1 MKILAYQGTSL
12 ISKAIRLQTRSK
24 YSHIA
29 VMLSDGQVI
38 EAWHKGG
45 VQLSPS
51 PSTLHAPGTKVD
63 VFRIDAEFDE
73 ATAERFLHEQK
84 GKKYDFKSVAR
95 FMSRRKTRHNDKY
108 FCSELAEFALMFGGL
123 LLLNGNPSEHSPRD
137 TALSPYLILE
147 DQIITD

>member
-1 MKILAYQGTSL
+1 MKILAYRGKSL
-12 ISKAIRLQTRSK
+12 ISKAIRFQTRSK

-29 VMLSDGQVI
+29 VMLDDGSVI

-45 VQLSPS
+45 VRKSPS
-51 PSTLHAPGTKVD
+51 FSTLHSPGTKVD
-63 VFRIDAEFDE
+63 VFRIDADFDE
-73 ATAERFLHEQK
+73 ATTNRFLHEQV

-95 FMSRRKTRHNDKY
+95 FLSRRKTRHNNKY
-108 FCSELAEFALMFGGL
+108 FCSELAEFALAFGGL

-137 TALSPYLILE
+137 TVLSPHLILE